1 MRRELPPERHAAG
14 AGCVSQG
21 QDRSQRRLAG
31 RWERRRDP
39 GRAKDSRAHGL
50 LDSHAQESPPAALP
64 PGRGRW
70 AECGWDTVA
79 AEADEEPEELVAICR
94 PPSAGFSP
102 KDQEA
107 LGAPARELRVAT
119 KLALP
124 GGSQGCPVCVSR
136 AVGRGACRAQ
146 GGDEGRV
153 ATERFPQGR
162 GSMHDEVEAPAVGG
176 KDPGG
181 IRPCQPLLGNDAS
194 LRPCLP
200 CDSDPRVLENVAST
214 SKGSCAGARC
224 GMVPKHI
231 QGLPAPVGARV
242 LPAAGGCE
250 RERKA
255 QATPQGQMHVLWAER
270 GAGVGRDGRQPRRGL
285 RPDWERSRAWRS
297 GGWGSTS
304 RSLKLVWR
312 ARAAA
317 CCHPCGQMPGSA
329 SARVRKEETG
339 PAGPNVSQGGRVRQ
353 PLSSSEMPA
362 AAASRRQAASLAG
375 PRRSS
380 ATQRAAASGRR

>member
-39 GRAKDSRAHGL
+39 GRAKDGRAHGL
-50 LDSHAQESPPAALP
+50 LD
-64 PGRGRW
+64 
-70 AECGWDTVA
+70 
-79 AEADEEPEELVAICR
+79 DEEPEELVAVCR
-94 PPSAGFSP
+94 PPSAGFGP

-124 GGSQGCPVCVSR
+124 GGSQGCPVCVSS
-136 AVGRGACRAQ
+136 AVGRGACRGQ

-194 LRPCLP
+194 L
-200 CDSDPRVLENVAST
+200 
-214 SKGSCAGARC
+214 
-224 GMVPKHI
+224 
-231 QGLPAPVGARV
+231 
-242 LPAAGGCE
+242 
-250 RERKA
+250 
-255 QATPQGQMHVLWAER
+255 
-270 GAGVGRDGRQPRRGL
+270 
-285 RPDWERSRAWRS
+285 
-297 GGWGSTS
+297 
-304 RSLKLVWR
+304 
-312 ARAAA
+312 
-317 CCHPCGQMPGSA
+317 
-329 SARVRKEETG
+329 
-339 PAGPNVSQGGRVRQ
+339 
-353 PLSSSEMPA
+353 
-362 AAASRRQAASLAG
+362 
-375 PRRSS
+375 
-380 ATQRAAASGRR
+380 